1 MMPSMRPAVAPLTP
15 WRVLAFTAACVLAYL
30 LWRGPE
36 RFYYESFGTLIV
48 SPAIYTR
55 ILPAPLNQWLLR
67 LLIDHSSLAYV
78 LYAIPVGMLLLAF
91 AAGIHAVRRN
101 SVPLALAA
109 FVFVAVVFGT
119 YHWLQ
124 PLGISLVLY

>member
-1 MMPSMRPAVAPLTP
+1 MLKAMKTAVVTLTP
-15 WRVLAFTAACVLAYL
+15 WRVIAFTAACVLAYL

-67 LLIDHSSLAYV
+67 LLIDHSYLSYV
-78 LYAIPVGMLLLAF
+78 LYAIPVGMLLLSV
-91 AAGIHAVRRN
+91 AAAIHAIRRN

-109 FVFVAVVFGT
+109 FAFVAMVFGT